1 MGRTTYSLGSTS
13 NDGSSVLS
21 TAENSENYLNG
32 LAGTYDPVKVE
43 LLNFNKSPTTA
54 NLIKQAAASTT
65 KNAVIPT
72 AAETARKVPPED
84 TGLFGMKNSTVGG
97 IADVGNLAVSAFAAY
112 DGYKTAKLN
121 RKALQFNLDTAKA
134 EQARRNSN
142 VSGFNSFGSS
152 APAQTAMA

>member
-1 MGRTTYSLGSTS
+1 MGRTTYSLGSTN

-21 TAENSENYLNG
+21 TADSADNFLTG
-32 LAGTYDPVKVE
+32 LAETYNPAKVE
-43 LLNFNKSPTTA
+43 LLKFNKSPITA
-54 NLIKQAAASTT
+54 NLIKQAAESTA
-65 KNAVIPT
+65 KNAT
-72 AAETARKVPPED
+72 EAAPPANAGETD
-84 TGLFGMKNSTVGG
+84 LFGMKNSTLSG
-97 IADVGNLAVSAFAAY
+97 IADLGNLAVSAFAAY

>member
-1 MGRTTYSLGSTS
+1 MSATDDVDEQGFNFLGEKVKDVGTP
-13 NDGSSVLS
+13 DVSSF
-21 TAENSENYLNG
+21 A
-32 LAGTYDPVKVE
+32 D
-43 LLNFNKSPTTA
+43 
-54 NLIKQAAASTT
+54 
-65 KNAVIPT
+65 
-72 AAETARKVPPED
+72 AETARKIKLGE

>member
-1 MGRTTYSLGSTS
+1 MELDTS
-13 NDGSSVLS
+13 FLDSPKSSFVDTQKS
-21 TAENSENYLNG
+21 AYDEMMAER
-32 LAGTYDPVKVE
+32 
-43 LLNFNKSPTTA
+43 
-54 NLIKQAAASTT
+54 
-65 KNAVIPT
+65 
-72 AAETARKVPPED
+72 TARLANAGE

-97 IADVGNLAVSAFAAY
+97 IADLGNLAVSAFAAY

-142 VSGFNSFGSS
+142 VSGFNSFGSF

>member
-1 MGRTTYSLGSTS
+1 MNDPLKMDVDEEGFNAMGIKVAGSTAKPS
-13 NDGSSVLS
+13 
-21 TAENSENYLNG
+21 A
-32 LAGTYDPVKVE
+32 
-43 LLNFNKSPTTA
+43 TTA
-54 NLIKQAAASTT
+54 GKDNRLYDASGNLVEQTT
-65 KNAVIPT
+65 SK
-72 AAETARKVPPED
+72 
-84 TGLFGMKNSTVGG
+84 LFGLDNSQLSG
-97 IADVGNLAVSAFAAY
+97 IADMGNLAVSAFAAY